1 MTAPLGA
8 HPLLPFFLPRLLFL
22 LTPLKLLLPTKL
34 SKLSC
39 PPYPNSKAEL
49 NGCHSRGE
57 TLVISSYDGFC
68 SIHVGPY
75 PPVPPVAPLPHQEA
89 S

>member
-34 SKLSC
+34 SKLSM
-39 PPYPNSKAEL
+39 
-49 NGCHSRGE
+49 
-57 TLVISSYDGFC
+57 SS
-68 SIHVGPY
+68 
-75 PPVPPVAPLPHQEA
+75 LPKL
-89 S
+89 